1 MTITRRA
8 LLRMAGGAALLNV
21 LPAAGRALLKAR
33 DASALFLMRRPG
45 GLEEVDVNGFV
56 AEGTS

>member
-1 MTITRRA
+1 
-8 LLRMAGGAALLNV
+8 MAGGAALLNV